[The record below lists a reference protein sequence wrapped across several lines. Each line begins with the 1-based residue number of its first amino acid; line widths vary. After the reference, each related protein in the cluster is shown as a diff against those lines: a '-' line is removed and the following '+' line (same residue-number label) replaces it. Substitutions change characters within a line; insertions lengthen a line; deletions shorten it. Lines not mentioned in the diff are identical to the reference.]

1 MATIRKRGNSYQIR
15 VYCGTDIYGKSI
27 VQSMTWK
34 PDSNMTERQIQ
45 KELNKIAVHFEEKAK
60 KGITIKSDS
69 KIKLCDF
76 CDIYLDMQQKKLSPI
91 TYYNYTK
98 VIQNYIVPALGHLKL
113 NDITSLHI
121 QKFVNALSEHKSIYN
136 IKMKYLSPA
145 TIKVYYIVLQSI
157 FKFACK
163 MGILEFNPT
172 SLNYIDI
179 SKTPPTHT
187 DILDENGI
195 SVLLNYVE
203 KEPFEY
209 KVLIHIALCTGCRR
223 AELAALQWSDI
234 LWDKKQI
241 VISKSVYQI
250 NGKKGIK
257 TPKTVSSN
265 RTIAIP
271 DYVVQM
277 LKQYKKYQIE
287 QQLRTQIPNQYN
299 MLFMDKKGDYIPPI
313 AITIWFQ
320 NFLKKYH
327 LPHIKFHSLRHT
339 SASLL
344 LCNGT
349 NIKTVSNRLGHTNLS
364 TTNRYLHALAET
376 DISAAEILGKKL
388 NFEEVGQKW
397 DKNA

>member
-257 TPKTVSSN
+257 SPKTVSSN

-271 DYVVQM
+271 DYM
-277 LKQYKKYQIE
+277 LQLLRQYKKYQLE
-287 QQLRTQIPNQYN
+287 QQLLTQIPNQYN
-299 MLFMDKKGDYIPPI
+299 MLFTDKYGDYLPPV
-313 AITIWFQ
+313 AITNWFQ
-320 NFLKKYH
+320 HFLKKNN
-327 LPHIKFHSLRHT
+327 LKHIKFHSLRHQKVN
-339 SASLL
+339 SKAKILFSFLQKI
-344 LCNGT
+344 CYFPFDFYAIFFK
-349 NIKTVSNRLGHTNLS
+349 NINFINKKINEFFTKKEWLIFCHFF
-364 TTNRYLHALAET
+364 YL
-376 DISAAEILGKKL
+376 IL
-388 NFEEVGQKW
+388 
-397 DKNA
+397 